1 MLKQHTTALCAPDL
15 AETLQKWQ
23 DYLQFERRLSPHSI
37 RAYTSDIAHFITFMH
52 DHLGKPPSIVDIASA
67 KITDFRSWMSKK
79 AMSGAQNSSRAR
91 SLSGL
96 KNLLTWM
103 DKNGIA
109 HNPAVANLRSP
120 KRAHK
125 LPRPLAETQ
134 AREVLENADLLIP
147 EDWIAARNR
156 ALFTLLYGCG
166 LRIDEALSLN
176 LKDLPRDGVI
186 RVHGKGG
193 KHREVPVIDLVERT
207 LQDYLKLSPYHLM
220 SSCGSTA
227 GSPANQKDPVVKP
240 QDDALFLGTRGKRL
254 NQGMAQKAMRQMRGH
269 LGLPETAT
277 PHALRHSFAT
287 HLLQNGANL
296 REIQELLGHSSLST
310 TQRYTEIN
318 AEELMRIYKD
328 AHPRA

>member
-1 MLKQHTTALCAPDL
+1 MAMLKQETYALCAPNL

-52 DHLGKPPSIVDIASA
+52 DHLGKPLSVADIASA

-109 HNPAVANLRSP
+109 HNPAAANLRSP

-166 LRIDEALSLN
+166 LRIDEALSLD
-176 LKDLPRDGVI
+176 LKDLPRGGVI

-207 LQDYLKLSPYHLM
+207 LQDYLKTCTFNEHS
-220 SSCGSTA
+220 
-227 GSPANQKDPVVKP
+227 DR
-240 QDDALFLGTRGKRL
+240 ALFLGARGKRL
-254 NQGMAQKAMRQMRGH
+254 NQGMAQKAMRQMRGI

-296 REIQELLGHSSLST
+296 REIQELLGHSSLTS

-318 AEELMRIYKD
+318 SEELLRIYKD
-328 AHPRA
+328 AHPRS